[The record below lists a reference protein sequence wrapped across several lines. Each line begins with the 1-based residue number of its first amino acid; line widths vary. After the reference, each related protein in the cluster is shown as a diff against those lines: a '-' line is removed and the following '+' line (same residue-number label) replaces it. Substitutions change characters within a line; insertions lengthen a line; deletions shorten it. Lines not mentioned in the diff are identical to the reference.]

1 MESLASSTE
10 ISSKNRTSQRLGKN
24 LNLDDKLA
32 DLPLHSPITTGTF
45 TISGKTYNISS
56 TDITLRELIE
66 QINTT
71 VDGVDGVNPE
81 GDNSGVTISYIEEED
96 KMMLESGI
104 TESDSS
110 NRLVL
115 GSSTDTSNF
124 LQSMK
129 FFTEPK
135 SGQILSNS
143 SLGSLDMTVSL
154 ANANFA
160 GAFEGLTSGLGNF
173 FIGEGEGAV
182 RIDYDVNKDSLA
194 SIVNKVNES
203 NANVFM
209 YYDPVG
215 DRFVVR
221 NEQTGTVGIVM
232 HESEDWDTISDANRG
247 SGNLLNLMGLAAPKD
262 FDEEYDAANL
272 GNYSKG
278 DFVKISADKTN
289 WQALVDSPTEGPSAD
304 SEQWLQVING
314 VVRSMASEVGSNSSV
329 RLNGG
334 DLIYSN
340 RTEFTASEHGFE
352 GITFDIAQVSIGA
365 SIIFS
370 G

>member
-1 MESLASSTE
+1 MKLSRKLGWKAKKEENNAKVSDLGILKSQLDSLKSSATALQSESLFNARKVDIKNSGLGLTARAATGALTGNFTVQVESLASSTE

-81 GDNSGVTISYIEEED
+81 GDNSGITISYIKEED

-129 FFTEPK
+129 FLPNP
-135 SGQILSNS
+135 SP
-143 SLGSLDMTVSL
+143 
-154 ANANFA
+154 
-160 GAFEGLTSGLGNF
+160 
-173 FIGEGEGAV
+173 V
-182 RIDYDVNKDSLA
+182 RYLV
-194 SIVNKVNES
+194 IVLWV
-203 NANVFM
+203 
-209 YYDPVG
+209 
-215 DRFVVR
+215 
-221 NEQTGTVGIVM
+221 
-232 HESEDWDTISDANRG
+232 
-247 SGNLLNLMGLAAPKD
+247 L
-262 FDEEYDAANL
+262 
-272 GNYSKG
+272 
-278 DFVKISADKTN
+278 
-289 WQALVDSPTEGPSAD
+289 
-304 SEQWLQVING
+304 
-314 VVRSMASEVGSNSSV
+314 
-329 RLNGG
+329 
-334 DLIYSN
+334 
-340 RTEFTASEHGFE
+340 
-352 GITFDIAQVSIGA
+352 
-365 SIIFS
+365 
-370 G
+370 